1 MNLDKAIKILE
12 SKNTE
17 LNLTIN
23 NYKSNKD
30 KIEIVKETILNLEK
44 IQKLVIDVGQQSQ
57 QNVIGYMEKTI
68 TLALQ
73 SIFGE
78 EYSFKIVFE
87 MKRDQPE
94 CHFYVNKNGLLLE
107 PRSDTMGGGII
118 DVAALALHVLVLI
131 LEKSP
136 PILIADEPMLK
147 NVSKEHLPAVADM
160 LKKLIKELNI
170 QLIMVTHIPE
180 LIEIADNVIEISK
193 ECVNEK
199 PSLSKARKIR
209 KSQ

>member
-1 MNLDKAIKILE
+1 MNLDKIIKTLE
-12 SKNTE
+12 NKNTE

-23 NYKSNKD
+23 NYKTNKD
-30 KIEIVKETILNLEK
+30 KIEIVKENILNLEK
-44 IQKLVIDVGQQSQ
+44 LQKLIIDIGQKSQ
-57 QNVIGYMEKTI
+57 QNVIGYMEETV
-68 TLALQ
+68 TLALK

-94 CHFYVNKNGLLLE
+94 CRFYVNKNGLLLE
-107 PRSDTMGGGII
+107 PRFDTMGGGII

-160 LKKLIKELNI
+160 LKRLIKELNI

-180 LIEIADNVIEISK
+180 LIDIADNIIEISK
-193 ECVNEK
+193 ECASEK
-199 PSLSKARKIR
+199 ITFSKSRKV
-209 KSQ
+209 

>member
-1 MNLDKAIKILE
+1 MNLDKIIKTLE
-12 SKNTE
+12 NKNTE

-23 NYKSNKD
+23 AYKTNKD
-30 KIEIVKETILNLEK
+30 KIEIVKENILNLEK
-44 IQKLVIDVGQQSQ
+44 IQKLVIDIGQQSQ
-57 QNVIGYMEKTI
+57 QNVIGYMEETV
-68 TLALQ
+68 TLALK

-78 EYSFKIVFE
+78 EYSFKIIFE

-107 PRSDTMGGGII
+107 PRFDTMGGGII

-160 LKKLIKELNI
+160 LKRLIKELNI

-180 LIEIADNVIEISK
+180 LIDIADNVIEISK
-193 ECVNEK
+193 ECTREK
-199 PSLSKARKIR
+199 ITFNKSRKV
-209 KSQ
+209 